1 MQKYFLFS
9 LSLLFLVGSCTY
21 VQKIKDGT
29 TAFERKQYKRA
40 IPMLK
45 SEFKRAKSKVDQGKL
60 AFLAG
65 ESYKLT
71 NQSDEAIEWYLT
83 AYDYSYGTD
92 ALEEYAYAL
101 KRTQQYEEA
110 IRAFKDLG
118 NEIGSPYEYKREIRN
133 CEIAMKWLT
142 EGAYD
147 EYTVG
152 KVRFNNRAADFS
164 PTIYLGNAL
173 VFSSD
178 RDESMGEEEYN
189 WTGKDFMDLFIVDLN
204 TNDVTPFESPI
215 NTVHNEGSATF
226 TRDFSE
232 MYFIRCFGDEDNQA
246 FCKIMVSKKDGNSW
260 TVPQVLD
267 FIEPEVNYKSP
278 AISDDGNTLYF
289 AANHPDGWGGYDIYE
304 SQRTPAGWD
313 IPKLLPRNINTIGNE
328 VFPTIEADTLYFS
341 SDFHAGMG
349 GLDIFRV
356 YKRDKEWSSPFN
368 LKAPINSGADD
379 FNYLVDYRAPIVNP
393 KVIHKGYFT
402 SSRDEGSGLDDIYSF
417 ERLVPPPPPPPPP
430 KDTTKEEP
438 PVVYSMTLNGYVL
451 EKIYEDPT
459 NPNSRVLGRKPLEG
473 AAVQIMVNGK
483 SETVTVGSNG
493 LFEIKLKEE
502 TDYAFFASNEGY
514 LTNDEQFSTKG
525 IAKDPKDPDQYFEVE
540 VVLDKIFKDQEIV
553 LDNIY
558 YEFDKAFIRSD
569 AKPALN
575 ELADLLN
582 QNPSIRI
589 ELASHTDCRGKTNYN
604 QNLSARRAQS
614 AVDYLVSAGIES
626 SRLTSRGYGASS
638 PAVDCLCARC
648 TEAEHQANR
657 RTTFKIVD

>member
-1 MQKYFLFS
+1 MFRYFLLSFS
-9 LSLLFLVGSCTY
+9 LILFLGSCTY

-45 SEFKRAKSKVDQGKL
+45 SEYKRAKSRVDQGKL
-60 AFLAG
+60 AFLVG

-71 NQSDEAIEWYLT
+71 NQSDEAIEWYMT

-92 ALEEYAYAL
+92 ALEQYAYAL
-101 KRTQQYEEA
+101 KRTQQYTEA
-110 IRAFKDLG
+110 IQAFKDLG

-133 CEIAMKWLT
+133 CEIAMKWLE
-142 EGAYD
+142 EGAYE

-152 KVRFNNRAADFS
+152 KAKFNNRAADFS

-189 WTGKDFMDLFIVDLN
+189 WTGKDFMDLFVVDLN

-215 NTVHNEGSATF
+215 NTVNNEGSATF
-226 TRDFSE
+226 TRDFNE

-246 FCKIMVSKKDGNSW
+246 FCKIMKSQKDGNSW
-260 TVPQVLD
+260 TVPQVLE
-267 FIEPEVNYKSP
+267 FTEPEVNYKSP

-289 AANHPDGWGGYDIYE
+289 AANHPDGWGGYDLYE
-304 SQRTPAGWD
+304 SKRTPAGWD
-313 IPKLLPRNINTIGNE
+313 IPKIMSRNINTIGNE
-328 VFPTIEADTLYFS
+328 VFPTVIGDTLYFS

-356 YKRDKEWSSPFN
+356 FKRQNGEWSSAFN

-402 SSRDEGSGLDDIYSF
+402 STRDEGSGLDDIYTF
-417 ERLVPPPPPPPPP
+417 ERLVPPPPPPV
-430 KDTTKEEP
+430 DTTVEVP
-438 PVVYSMTLNGYVL
+438 PVVYTMELDGYVL
-451 EKIYEDPT
+451 EKIYEDPN
-459 NPNSRVLGRKPLEG
+459 NPNSRVLGRKPLAG
-473 AAVQIMVNGK
+473 AQVQIMIGGK
-483 SETVTVGSNG
+483 SETITVGENG
-493 LFEIKLKEE
+493 LFEVKLKEE
-502 TDYAFFASNEGY
+502 TDYNFFATQEGY
-514 LTNDEQFSTKG
+514 LNNDEKFSTKG
-525 IAKDPKDPDQYFEVE
+525 ISKDPDDPNREFEVE
-540 VVLDKIFKDQEIV
+540 IVLDKIFKNQEIV

-558 YEFDKAFIRSD
+558 YDLDKASIRND
-569 AKPALN
+569 AKPTLN
-575 ELADLLN
+575 ELADLLS
-582 QNPSIRI
+582 QNPEVKI
-589 ELASHTDCRGKTNYN
+589 ELAAHTDCRGAASYN
-604 QNLSARRAQS
+604 EDLSARRAQS
-614 AVDYLVSAGIES
+614 VVDYLVTAGIEDV
-626 SRLTSRGYGASS
+626 RLTARGYGKSS
-638 PAVDCLCARC
+638 PAVDCACSRC
-648 TEAEHQANR
+648 TEEEHQANR